1 MKWVFQIMSLKIK
14 EIFKTITEET
24 IMAFKLEDLSWRF
37 TDNREW
43 WDHLIKWPPVIL
55 SCAITG
61 GIHTKE
67 ANPNLPQSPEEQ
79 ADATYEAYKAG
90 CSVVHIHARSP
101 WSNFYDART
110 ATAEDF
116 FKVNKLIRERCQ
128 DIIINDT
135 GSNMFGLEF
144 DEEKMNKFL
153 ATCNPEVS
161 SLDVGMLY
169 FRMRTK
175 LPEEMLKKLGGPEA
189 VKARGKARG
198 AIMEILPGNVLYYE
212 GVTNLGYTKTE
223 QLARA
228 MKANHVKAEVEVF
241 NSQSWWFVDNL
252 IKQNLLDP
260 PYWCQLVFGQDGASS
275 PPSVMTALEMI
286 DNLPPKSL
294 FSAIGIGPLQLPIT
308 TLSLIMGGHIRVGL
322 EDNVYYRRGEQAKS
336 NAQQVERAVRMIHEL
351 NREVATPAQAR
362 EMLGLSQTPK
372 LYP

>member
-1 MKWVFQIMSLKIK
+1 
-14 EIFKTITEET
+14 
-24 IMAFKLEDLSWRF
+24 MAFKLEALSWDF
-37 TDNREW
+37 TNNREW
-43 WDHLIKWPPVIL
+43 WRHLMKWPPVII

-90 CSVVHIHARSP
+90 CSIVHIHARSP
-101 WSNFYDART
+101 WSNYYDAST

-116 FKVNKLIRERCQ
+116 YRINKLIRERCP

-135 GSNMFGLEF
+135 GSNLFGLEF
-144 DEEKMNKFL
+144 DEEKMTKFF
-153 ATCNPEVS
+153 ATCKPEIS

-169 FRMRTK
+169 ARFKIK
-175 LPEEMLKKLGGPEA
+175 LPKEMLDKMGGPDA
-189 VKARGKARG
+189 IRAAGKARG
-198 AIMEILPGNVLYYE
+198 AILDILPDNRLFYE
-212 GVTNLGYTKTE
+212 GVSVLGYTKTE
-223 QLARA
+223 QLARS
-228 MKANHVKAEVEVF
+228 MKVNTVKPELEVF

-252 IKQNLLDP
+252 IEKELLDS

-286 DNLPPKSL
+286 ENMPRNSM

-322 EDNVYYRRGEQAKS
+322 EDNVYYRRGELAKS
-336 NAQQVERAVRMIHEL
+336 NAQQVERAVRIIHEL

-362 EMLGLSQTPK
+362 EMLGVSQTPRQ
-372 LYP
+372 YP

>member
-1 MKWVFQIMSLKIK
+1 MALK
-14 EIFKTITEET
+14 F
-24 IMAFKLEDLSWRF
+24 EDLSWRF

-43 WDHLIKWPPVIL
+43 WHHLMKWPPVII

-67 ANPNLPQSPEEQ
+67 SNPNLPQSPEEQ
-79 ADATYEAYKAG
+79 ADAAYEAYKAG

-101 WSNFYDART
+101 WSNYYDSTT

-116 FKVNKLIRERCQ
+116 YKINKLVRERCP

-135 GSNMFGLEF
+135 GTNMFGMDF
-144 DEEKMNKFL
+144 DEEKMVKFL
-153 ATCNPEVS
+153 ATCNPEVC

-169 FRMRTK
+169 MRMRIK
-175 LPEEMLKKLGGPEA
+175 FPEEMVKKLGGPETF
-189 VKARGKARG
+189 KALGKARG
-198 AIMEILPGNVLYYE
+198 AIMELLPNNILYYE
-212 GVTNLGYTKTE
+212 GVITLGYTKTE
-223 QLARA
+223 QLARV
-228 MKANHVKAEVEVF
+228 MKANSVKPELEVF

-252 IKQNLLDP
+252 IKNNLLDP

-275 PPSVMTALEMI
+275 PPSIMTALEMI
-286 DNLPPKSL
+286 NNMPPKSM

-322 EDNVYYRRGEQAKS
+322 EDNVYYRRGELSKS
-336 NAQQVERAVRMIHEL
+336 NAQQVERAVRIIHEL

-362 EMLGLSQTPK
+362 DILGLSQTPK

>member
-1 MKWVFQIMSLKIK
+1 
-14 EIFKTITEET
+14 
-24 IMAFKLEDLSWRF
+24 MAFKFEDLSWEF

-43 WDHLIKWPPVIL
+43 WDHFIKWPPVIL

-67 ANPNLPQSPEEQ
+67 ANPHLPQSPEEQ

-116 FKVNKLIRERCQ
+116 FKVNKLIRERCP

-135 GSNMFGLEF
+135 GSNMFGPEF
-144 DEEKMNKFL
+144 DEEKMSKFL

-228 MKANHVKAEVEVF
+228 MKANHVKAELEVF

-286 DNLPPKSL
+286 DNMPPKSM

-322 EDNVYYRRGEQAKS
+322 EDNVYYRRGEKAKS
-336 NAQQVERAVRMIHEL
+336 NAQQVERAVRIINEL

-362 EMLGLSQTPK
+362 EMLGLSQIPK